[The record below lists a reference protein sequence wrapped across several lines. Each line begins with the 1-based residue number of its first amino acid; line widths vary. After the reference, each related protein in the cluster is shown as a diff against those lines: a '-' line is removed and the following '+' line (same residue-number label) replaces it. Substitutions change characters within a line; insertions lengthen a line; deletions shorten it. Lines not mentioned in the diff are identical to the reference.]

1 MDFVIFIIS
10 MGVLIWG
17 ADTIIKQSEAIALKF
32 NISEFVIGAT
42 LIALGTSLP
51 EMAASIAASIDHKAD
66 MAIANVIGSNIL
78 NISLVLGLVF
88 MVAKN
93 ISPNRDFF
101 IKDSTWAM
109 VPVFV
114 FLLMIIDGVISRFDG
129 VLLLFLMGAYVLFLV
144 TDDSSQIELE
154 DDDIDMQHFSWTKTI
169 VLLIVGLLLVII
181 GANFSVESASNIARS
196 FGVSEWIIGIVM
208 ISFGTSL
215 PELVVSLSAA
225 MKNKVD
231 MAIGNIIGSN
241 LANTTIVLGSASL
254 TNPLTIDSK
263 AYIFDLAT
271 LLFVSLLLVF
281 MTANKLYNKSAGI
294 SLLIIL
300 ALFLEHT
307 VSSI

>member
-42 LIALGTSLP
+42 LVALGTSLP
-51 EMAASIAASIDHKAD
+51 EMAASVAASINHKAD
-66 MAIANVIGSNIL
+66 MAVANIIGSNIL
-78 NISLVLGLVF
+78 NISLVLGAVF
-88 MVAKN
+88 MIAKN
-93 ISPNRDFF
+93 INPNRDFF
-101 IKDSTWAM
+101 LKDSTWAI

-114 FLLMIIDGVISRFDG
+114 FLLMIVDGVISRFDG
-129 VLLLFLMGAYVLFLV
+129 VLLLFLMMAYVLFLV
-144 TDDSSQIELE
+144 TDDSSSMELE
-154 DDDIDMQHFSWTKTI
+154 DEVDMQHFSWLKTI
-169 VLLIVGLLLVII
+169 LMLIVGLVLVVV
-181 GANFSVESASNIARS
+181 GANFTVESASNIARS

-215 PELVVSLSAA
+215 PELVVSISAA
-225 MKNKVD
+225 LKNKVD

-241 LANTTIVLGSASL
+241 MANTTIVLGASAL
-254 TNPLTIDSK
+254 ANPLGIDSK

-271 LLFVSLLLVF
+271 LLFVTLLLVF

-294 SLLIIL
+294 SLFILL
-300 ALFLEHT
+300 ALFLNHT
-307 VSSI
+307 IQGL